1 LTGSFRSTAD
11 DQKTK
16 IRLLS
21 VAVFKQFQVAV
32 FVLMGV
38 FVLHGNM
45 NSKEENIFLI
55 FNNLPKILL
64 VILKSIFQL

>member
-1 LTGSFRSTAD
+1 
-11 DQKTK
+11 
-16 IRLLS
+16 
-21 VAVFKQFQVAV
+21 
-32 FVLMGV
+32 MGV

-45 NSKEENIFLI
+45 NSKEEDIYLI